1 MHKSILNG
9 MRLSLAHNPVLF
21 SLYYFIDSLNFAEY
35 NIVFY
40 FSTKHCSKILLITEN
55 CKVFW
60 WVDSKKYRNQHDDV

>member
-9 MRLSLAHNPVLF
+9 MRLSLAHNPALF